1 MPRKPQ
7 VIKLPDEEPSGL
19 SEQQRA
25 IYRMAKEGKKAAEI
39 AEALRTTRDNVD
51 HQLQKIRKKTDN
63 LTKSVTPRVK
73 STLQPDL
80 GMDEDE
86 FNQLAG
92 NQVKVIYLTQRGKSV
107 ADAARVIGIEPGTA
121 RQYLFKARHGK
132 GMAASA
138 VKTGYI
144 RDLPEEERQKIM
156 AVEPEKIDPVT
167 AAFAFKTLVEGDTLN
182 RKDLCALARERMG
195 GWQAKKALIGAH
207 AQAFKVLAVGSRT
220 PLIKVSSPAVK
231 RMMQD
236 VLTAH
241 FSQMTD
247 EIWRPRTGNA
257 NSIFNQEFNL
267 RSRDLLAGS
276 KVEAQG
282 DGHYTLIIPDED
294 KKGIVVRPMPEGF
307 SALAAAVTATNEP
320 AGKQA
325 LVGKVEHFFEDHSVK
340 IKVAGRKVEPQR
352 ILFSWGKGKKRET
365 YACQGTC
372 LVRGGDEVG
381 VSEDGTTLTIRK
393 WVEDRPELKL
403 VKLADFDPSAIADM
417 AAKVFV
423 GKECTVWYK
432 AKPYHCCRN

>member
-92 NQVKVIYLTQRGKSV
+92 NQAKVIYLTQRGKSV

-132 GMAASA
+132 GAAASP

-144 RDLPEEERQKIM
+144 RDLPEEEREKIM
-156 AVEPEKIDPVT
+156 AVGPETIDPVT
-167 AAFAFKTLVEGDTLN
+167 AAFAFQALVEGDAVN

-195 GWQAKKALIGAH
+195 GWQAKKVLIGAR

-231 RMMQD
+231 KMMAD
-236 VLTAH
+236 VLAEH

-247 EIWRPRTGNA
+247 EVWRPRTGNA
-257 NSIFNQEFNL
+257 NQVFEQEFRL

-276 KVEAQG
+276 NVEPQG
-282 DGHYTLIIPDED
+282 NGHYNLIIPDED
-294 KKGIVVRPMPEGF
+294 KKGIVIRPMPDGLPG
-307 SALAAAVTATNEP
+307 LAAGVAVVGRP

-325 LVGKVEHFFEDHSVK
+325 LVGVVEHFFEDHSVK
-340 IKVAGRKVEPQR
+340 IKVAGRPVAPKR
-352 ILFSWGKGKKRET
+352 TLFSWGKGKKRET
-365 YACQGTC
+365 YECQGTY
-372 LVRGGDEVG
+372 LARGGDEVG

-393 WVEDRPELKL
+393 WVEDRPDLKL
-403 VKLADFDPSAIADM
+403 VKLTDFDPNTIADM

-423 GKECTVWYK
+423 RQECTIWYK
-432 AKPYHCCRN
+432 GKAYRCCRP